1 MSAPALAAEPS
12 AAPGPVAPTTAGG
25 HPDRPRASRDW
36 VRSPAWVTLLSA
48 AILSVIAFAAGG
60 GLTLSRMTTVEIAL
74 TLGTGVVVVGAIL
87 LTPAGRR
94 VFGLWPMAL
103 LLAFAALSALS
114 VVWSVQPDDSW
125 QDAGRMLAY
134 SGVFGASV
142 MLARAF
148 PERWAAMLGG
158 VALAAFVVCGYA
170 LLTKVFPEGGDTY
183 ARLQQPYGYWNATG
197 LTAAMG
203 VIACLWLGGRRA
215 GHALVS
221 ALSYPATGVLLV
233 TLMLAY
239 SRGALVALA
248 VGLVLWFWVVPLRL
262 RGAAVLL
269 TGALGAA
276 VAVGWTFSQHA
287 LNTDNLPLAERVDAG
302 HQLGVLLAALVVVL
316 SIAGA
321 TIGFRTARRPPSAAS
336 RHTTGALLLTLI
348 ALAIVG
354 FAGVLATSQR
364 GLFGSISHG
373 VSSLADPH
381 AKVPP
386 NTPSRL
392 TAIGSVRARY
402 WNEAL
407 KIFQAHP
414 ALGAGAAGY
423 ETARLR
429 YRTETL
435 DVKHAHGYVVQTLSD
450 LGLVGLALTLALLAA
465 WLAAAGAATRPFQRR
480 ISGWRW
486 VRAPTPYTP
495 ERIGLLSMLCLV
507 VVFGA
512 HSFMDWTW
520 YVPGDACVALL
531 CAGWLAGRG
540 PLAARAAA
548 GSSDRPAT
556 SAAPAQPLASP
567 AEDRPRRRLALRD
580 IGTERIVIAAAVLI
594 VTLLAAWAQ
603 WQPERSADA
612 SDQALSALAARDQNG
627 ALRAAQ
633 SAVDEDPLS
642 AQALLTLSAVQQAT
656 GRVTLARTTLQRAV
670 KLQPSNPQTWL
681 ALGEFDLPSNP
692 KGALGELRAAIYLDP
707 ESISAEAIANNDPT
721 ATALQNDYVRALR
734 ASTQVSAV
742 PTPAATP
749 SSGSRPTGKRPSS
762 RQPAGT
768 RSTSKHPKPA
778 TRSKSSKTSRSAS
791 AERAR
796 ALSALRA
803 LPTR

>member
-1 MSAPALAAEPS
+1 M
-12 AAPGPVAPTTAGG
+12 
-25 HPDRPRASRDW
+25 
-36 VRSPAWVTLLSA
+36 
-48 AILSVIAFAAGG
+48 
-60 GLTLSRMTTVEIAL
+60 
-74 TLGTGVVVVGAIL
+74 
-87 LTPAGRR
+87 
-94 VFGLWPMAL
+94 
-103 LLAFAALSALS
+103 
-114 VVWSVQPDDSW
+114 
-125 QDAGRMLAY
+125 
-134 SGVFGASV
+134 
-142 MLARAF
+142 
-148 PERWAAMLGG
+148 
-158 VALAAFVVCGYA
+158 
-170 LLTKVFPEGGDTY
+170 
-183 ARLQQPYGYWNATG
+183 
-197 LTAAMG
+197 
-203 VIACLWLGGRRA
+203 
-215 GHALVS
+215 
-221 ALSYPATGVLLV
+221 
-233 TLMLAY
+233 
-239 SRGALVALA
+239 
-248 VGLVLWFWVVPLRL
+248 VPLRL

-269 TGALGAA
+269 TSALGAA
-276 VAVGWTFSQHA
+276 LVVGWTFSQHA
-287 LNTDNLPLAERVDAG
+287 LSTDNLPLAERVDAG

-316 SIAGA
+316 SIVGA
-321 TIGFRTARRPPSAAS
+321 AIGFRTARRAPSAAT

-407 KIFQAHP
+407 KIFKAHP

-465 WLAAAGAATRPFQRR
+465 WLAAAGHATRPFQRR
-480 ISGWRW
+480 VSGWRW
-486 VRAPTPYTP
+486 VRAPLPYTP

-507 VVFGA
+507 VVFGV

-540 PLAARAAA
+540 PLAATAAA
-548 GSSDRPAT
+548 GPTVAGPTAAGPTDRQGAADRPA
-556 SAAPAQPLASP
+556 
-567 AEDRPRRRLALRD
+567 LRA
-580 IGTERIVIAAAVLI
+580 IGTERIVIATAVLI

-612 SDQALSALAARDQNG
+612 SDKALSALAARDQNG

-681 ALGEFDLPSNP
+681 ALGEFDLASNP

-707 ESISAEAIANNDPT
+707 ESISPEAIANNDPA

-734 ASTQVSAV
+734 ASMQASAAS
-742 PTPAATP
+742 TPAATHSAT
-749 SSGSRPTGKRPSS
+749 SSSSSRPTGKQPSS
-762 RQPAGT
+762 KRTTGKRSTGQQPAPT
-768 RSTSKHPKPA
+768 KRA
-778 TRSKSSKTSRSAS
+778 TRTNASKSAS
-791 AERAR
+791 VERAR
-796 ALSALRA
+796 ALAALRA